1 MKARL
6 ASLTVASGLFDLR
19 AVCTRA
25 YRGYPP
31 AVASSSPVVALI
43 PTYRPADSLVALS
56 ARIAAQVDSVVISDD
71 ASPCTFDAT
80 LRQAGSLDGVTTI
93 RHQWNRGIARGLNDG
108 LSIAREHGAIWLLTV
123 DQDSLVGGS
132 YVAEMVATANRRVQ
146 TGEHLGALGAG
157 VVADASGAITYPL
170 IESGEQATT
179 HEVIQTGTLWNVTA
193 LDRVGGF
200 DEDLGIDGVDA
211 AACLRLRQAGY
222 RIGVVESTRIDHAI
236 GSSRMMEV
244 AGRKIMVTGHSPE
257 RRSSMLRNRLLLF
270 PEEFRQS
277 PRHAVRTVRRV
288 AVNQLAGLFLEEQR
302 WEKTKGS
309 IRGLV
314 PKRTR

>member
-19 AVCTRA
+19 AIRPRA

-31 AVASSSPVVALI
+31 AVASPSPVVAVI
-43 PTYRPADSLVALS
+43 PTYRPSDSVVALS

-80 LRQAGSLDGVTTI
+80 LRAATSQDAVIVI
-93 RHQWNRGIARGLNDG
+93 RHHENRGIARGLNEG
-108 LSIAREHGAIWLLTV
+108 LAIARDTDADWLLTV

-132 YVAEMVATANRRVQ
+132 YVAEMVAIANRRVQ
-146 TGEHLGALGAG
+146 TGEQLGALGAG
-157 VVADASGAITYPL
+157 VIADASGEMTYPL
-170 IESGEQATT
+170 SESGEQATT
-179 HEVIQTGTLWNVTA
+179 HEVIQTGTLWNVSA
-193 LDRVGGF
+193 LDRISGF

-222 RIGVVESTRIDHAI
+222 RIGVVESARIDHAI
-236 GSSRMMEV
+236 GSSRMIEF

-257 RRSSMLRNRLLLF
+257 RRSSMMRNRLRLF
-270 PEEFRQS
+270 PHEFRES
-277 PRHAVRTVRRV
+277 PRHALRTVRRV
-288 AVNQLAGLFLEEQR
+288 AVNQLAGLMLEEQR

-309 IRGLV
+309 IRGLW

>member
-1 MKARL
+1 M
-6 ASLTVASGLFDLR
+6 VA
-19 AVCTRA
+19 V
-25 YRGYPP
+25 
-31 AVASSSPVVALI
+31 I
-43 PTYRPADSLVALS
+43 PTYRPSDSVLALS
-56 ARIAAQVDSVVISDD
+56 ARIATQVGSVVISDD

-80 LRQAGSLDGVTTI
+80 LRQAGSLDGVFTI

-108 LSIAREHGAIWLLTV
+108 LRIAQEHGASWLLSV
-123 DQDSLVGGS
+123 DQDSAVSDS
-132 YVAEMVATANRRVQ
+132 YIAEMATAASRRVHM
-146 TGEHLGALGAG
+146 GEQLGALGAG
-157 VVADASGAITYPL
+157 VVADTSGEMTYPR

-200 DEDLGIDGVDA
+200 DENLGIDGVDA

-222 RIGVVESTRIDHAI
+222 RIGVVESARIDHAI
-236 GSSRMMEV
+236 GSSRMLEL
-244 AGRKIMVTGHSPE
+244 AGRSIMVTGHSPE

-277 PRHAVRTVRRV
+277 PRHALRTVRRV
-288 AVNQLAGLFLEEQR
+288 TVNQLAGLVLEEQR
-302 WEKTKGS
+302 GEKAKGS
-309 IRGLV
+309 IRGLA